1 MNNERLI
8 RALKAKAISE
18 KEQAMMALELLTD
31 FAVGIGDHTA
41 NDLFRDAEI
50 ALERLIDAED
60 KIEMLSKLY
69 PDTKL

>member
-41 NDLFRDAEI
+41 NDLFKDAEI
-50 ALERLIDAED
+50 ALERLVDAED
-60 KIEMLSKLY
+60 KIEMLNKLY
-69 PDTKL
+69 PDINF

>member
-41 NDLFRDAEI
+41 NDLFKDAEI

-69 PDTKL
+69 PDINF

>member
-31 FAVGIGDHTA
+31 YAVGIGDHTA

-60 KIEMLSKLY
+60 KIEMLNKLY
-69 PDTKL
+69 PDINL